1 MGYRHY
7 LYAVPKNQVAEID
20 VVRCNNCKWFSNDT
34 ECKNC
39 ADIDYSCGYCRY
51 FCACVRDDGYCYHG
65 ERSEINGKCCLV

>member
-7 LYAVPKNQVAEID
+7 LYAVPKKQVAEID

-39 ADIDYSCGYCRY
+39 SDIDEPCGY
-51 FCACVRDDGYCYHG
+51 
-65 ERSEINGKCCLV
+65 